1 LPATTVNRLLPI
13 TLRQLQVFLAIAK
26 TESIGLAA
34 ESLTMS
40 KSAVSQALFELET
53 RLGVQLFDRNR
64 GRIFLTAE
72 GRRMMPQAD
81 EMLHRAEDIADLFR
95 RGHEPCPFRVG
106 CTRTIGT
113 FMLADLLKSFRDA
126 AGWMPATEIAN
137 TSRIAAKLSSFEL
150 DIALIEG
157 PVTNNDL
164 VTFPWMADEMVV
176 VAPKDHPLTGRPV
189 SYEELERASWLLR
202 EEGSSTR
209 DFFETQLHQRLSRVN
224 VSAELNSFD
233 AILRSVRIGLGITY
247 MSKRVLTD
255 PIFGRFLARV
265 EIPDRWMRQLTFC
278 HERGKYLSVDMLEW
292 VEHCRNYARMLERRE
307 ADALR

>member
-1 LPATTVNRLLPI
+1 MQICFAAVMS
-13 TLRQLQVFLAIAK
+13 LARFAW
-26 TESIGLAA
+26 AA
-34 ESLTMS
+34 
-40 KSAVSQALFELET
+40 
-53 RLGVQLFDRNR
+53 R
-64 GRIFLTAE
+64 
-72 GRRMMPQAD
+72 
-81 EMLHRAEDIADLFR
+81 
-95 RGHEPCPFRVG
+95 EP
-106 CTRTIGT
+106 IGT

-157 PVTNNDL
+157 PVTNSDL
-164 VTFPWMADEMVV
+164 VTFPWMTDEMVV

>member
-1 LPATTVNRLLPI
+1 MPATTVNRLLPI

-40 KSAVSQALFELET
+40 KSAVSQALSELET

-209 DFFETQLHQRLSRVN
+209 DFFETQLHQRLETAEDGVGQHAFRHVARGSR
-224 VSAELNSFD
+224 
-233 AILRSVRIGLGITY
+233 RSTIAVQQK
-247 MSKRVLTD
+247 KRLPQLIDRESRFECQRLSLCIRRSRAFVLKD
-255 PIFGRFLARV
+255 
-265 EIPDRWMRQLTFC
+265 
-278 HERGKYLSVDMLEW
+278 
-292 VEHCRNYARMLERRE
+292 
-307 ADALR
+307 